1 MLNVNAV
8 SPYVRAALTSTLRPG
23 LVLQE
28 RALFDY
34 ELIWFISG
42 GFCLLMDGKTYRTKQ
57 GDVILIPPGVN
68 HTILVPPD
76 TAPLHAHIHFDVT
89 YTPQSELA
97 YVSYKNLADFTE
109 EERRCI
115 QPDFFAGTLE
125 YPFLNVGNR
134 KAFLSL
140 IEDVIRT
147 CHNKP
152 VLYQLH
158 CKEQMTAILRMI
170 IRDNV
175 SELRAYAPDEPDF
188 ISSVKSFI
196 DANFLGSRFSLD
208 DLSEQF
214 HYNKFYLVKKFRS
227 TYGVSLIKYR
237 NSLRAEYAK
246 KKLEEGL
253 TPSGV
258 GELLGFPDIYS
269 FSRFFKMQCGQSP
282 SAYLKERQERDPL

>member
-23 LVLQE
+23 LVFKE

-34 ELIWFISG
+34 ELIWFISS
-42 GFCLLMDGKTYRTKQ
+42 GFSLLMNDKSYETKQ
-57 GDVILIPPGVN
+57 GDIILIPPGVN
-68 HTILVPPD
+68 HTIVVPPD
-76 TAPLHAHIHFDVT
+76 SSPLHAHIHFDVT
-89 YTPQSELA
+89 YTPSSEFS

-115 QPDFFAGTLE
+115 QPDFFGGELE
-125 YPFLNVGNR
+125 YPFLNVSNR
-134 KAFLSL
+134 KVFLSL
-140 IEDVIRT
+140 VEDVIRT
-147 CHNKP
+147 YHNKP
-152 VLYQLH
+152 VLYQLI
-158 CKEQMTAILRMI
+158 CKEQMTALLRMI
-170 IRDNV
+170 IRDNI
-175 SELRAYAPDEPDF
+175 SELRSFAHEEPDF

-196 DANFLGSRFSLD
+196 DANFLNSRFNLD

-227 TYGVSLIKYR
+227 TYGVSLIKYC
-237 NSLRAEYAK
+237 NSLRSEYAK

-253 TPSGV
+253 SPSRV
-258 GELLGFPDIYS
+258 GDLLGFPDIYS

-282 SAYLKERQERDPL
+282 SAYLRELRGKQTL